1 MASTLTAMLSYQ
13 IRAGEPARKFAASV
27 PGLFPIIIGAGLLGQ

>member
-1 MASTLTAMLSYQ
+1 MASTQAAMLSYHFPE
-13 IRAGEPARKFAASV
+13 GEPSGKSAASV